1 VTVDGSERRA
11 LAAPA
16 TKRGTAPFAL
26 AAACVLLA
34 GAGTLIVETVWLRW
48 LRLLL
53 GATAPAASA
62 TLVAFFSGQAV
73 GAALAARLVPK
84 LRRPLRTYALLEI
97 AAVGLAA
104 AVPLVLG
111 LAEKSLT
118 SQYDALRN
126 SPLELTLARFAV
138 AWVATFP
145 AALAFGTTLTLLAA
159 AVLPRTGA
167 LGTTG
172 NGLYALHTFGAA
184 AGAALAAFWL
194 PAAWGVRGTYFAGL
208 AALALSAGLAG
219 WFSQRS
225 QPVRSAAA
233 AAPTKRR
240 RRTRAVPGRRSRLLL
255 AGLSGFGSFGAQVLL
270 VQTLGLVIDQS
281 VQAFGAVL
289 VCVLTTLGI
298 GAAVSAFGI
307 GSGRLRPDTLLRLG
321 LVGAA
326 FGLAM
331 LPAWFVAATGG
342 LSVLRPP
349 VGASYPAAVLGLTAL
364 TSGPGLL
371 AAAWIFPAIIAL
383 EGRADARANGASG
396 LGRLIA
402 ANTVGAIAGA
412 LLAPYG
418 LVPFAGIWGGFAI
431 LAAAYGA
438 AALALPGTRAT
449 RLATLVPLAA
459 GASIVAAFASPLSQP
474 QVRLEPGEELIELL
488 TTPHGLVAV
497 VRRPGDLVIE
507 TDNHYTLGGASEQV
521 HQERQAHIPLIL
533 HGAPRHVAYVGSA
546 TGISA
551 GATRA
556 HPIESLRMVEV
567 VPEVAQVA
575 RRHFAAW
582 NGGVYSDP
590 RTEVILDDGRNYL
603 RATRNRF
610 DVVIADL
617 FVPWRSG
624 TGAMYTREHFTA
636 VRSRLE
642 PGGLF
647 CQWLPLYQ
655 LAEPEFLSILV
666 TFLDVFPQ
674 AALFRGDFYG
684 RFPIVALVGWRDGA
698 PDPETIDAA
707 AAALAATGVR
717 DRWVTDP
724 LGIWS
729 LYVAPGVGLS
739 QQLDQIPRNLD
750 DRPVIEFGAPRQR
763 AAGTGSTLVGPRWVD
778 VGEELAQR
786 FPGDDPLFG
795 PLGAAR
801 TSAASGGHWL
811 QRADALWAARRPEEA
826 AAALS
831 EAGARLPETL
841 FSGAEADPTAATLWH
856 DRGTTARP

>member
-1 VTVDGSERRA
+1 
-11 LAAPA
+11 
-16 TKRGTAPFAL
+16 
-26 AAACVLLA
+26 
-34 GAGTLIVETVWLRW
+34 
-48 LRLLL
+48 
-53 GATAPAASA
+53 
-62 TLVAFFSGQAV
+62 
-73 GAALAARLVPK
+73 
-84 LRRPLRTYALLEI
+84 
-97 AAVGLAA
+97 
-104 AVPLVLG
+104 
-111 LAEKSLT
+111 
-118 SQYDALRN
+118 
-126 SPLELTLARFAV
+126 
-138 AWVATFP
+138 
-145 AALAFGTTLTLLAA
+145 
-159 AVLPRTGA
+159 
-167 LGTTG
+167 
-172 NGLYALHTFGAA
+172 
-184 AGAALAAFWL
+184 
-194 PAAWGVRGTYFAGL
+194 
-208 AALALSAGLAG
+208 
-219 WFSQRS
+219 
-225 QPVRSAAA
+225 
-233 AAPTKRR
+233 
-240 RRTRAVPGRRSRLLL
+240 PGRHSRLLL
-255 AGLSGFGSFGAQVLL
+255 AALSGFGSFGAQVLL

-326 FGLAM
+326 LGLAM
-331 LPAWFVAATGG
+331 LPAWFVAATHG
-342 LSVLRPP
+342 LSVLRPES
-349 VGASYPAAVLGLTAL
+349 GASYPAAVLGLTAL

-371 AAAWIFPAIIAL
+371 AAAWVFPAIVAL
-383 EGRADARANGASG
+383 EGRADARADGASG
-396 LGRLIA
+396 LGRLLA
-402 ANTVGAIAGA
+402 ANTTGAIVGA
-412 LLAPYG
+412 LFAPYG
-418 LVPFAGIWGGFAI
+418 LVPLAGIWGGFAA
-431 LAAAYGA
+431 LAAVYGA
-438 AALALPGTRAT
+438 ASLALPGTRTA

-459 GASIVAAFASPLSQP
+459 GAAFVAAFASPLAQP
-474 QVRLEPGEELIELL
+474 PVRLEPGEELVELL
-488 TTPHGLVAV
+488 PTPHGLVAV
-497 VRRPGDLVIE
+497 IRRPGDLVIE

-521 HQERQAHIPLIL
+521 HQERQAHIPLVL

-556 HPIESLRMVEV
+556 HPIESLRVVEL

-575 RRHFAAW
+575 RRHFGAW

-624 TGAMYTREHFTA
+624 TGALYTREHFA
-636 VRSRLE
+636 SVRARLE

-674 AALFRGDFYG
+674 TALFRGDFYG

-707 AAALAATGVR
+707 AAALATTDVR

-729 LYVAPGVGLS
+729 LYIAPGIGLS
-739 QQLDQIPRNLD
+739 GQLDQIPRNLD
-750 DRPVIEFGAPRQR
+750 DHPVVEFGAPRRR
-763 AAGTGSTLVGPRWVD
+763 AAGAGGTLVGPRWVE
-778 VGEELAQR
+778 VSEGLARR

-795 PLGAAR
+795 PLGAER
-801 TSAASGGHWL
+801 TSAALGGHWL
-811 QRADALWAARRPEEA
+811 QRADALWAARRVEDA

-831 EAGARLPETL
+831 EAAARLPETL
-841 FSGAEADPTAATLWH
+841 FSGAAADPTAATVWH
-856 DRGTTARP
+856 DGETTAP